1 MVRALRADY
10 DHMLEILPEAS
21 AAGVKLMVG
30 DDWGTAMTPH
40 GDYIKELELYVNE
53 AGIEPL
59 EVIRW
64 ATRNAGECMGRG
76 DPLGTIQEGKRADL
90 IVVRGDPSKNISILG
105 DTANLLAIMK
115 DGKFV
120 KETL

>member
-1 MVRALRADY
+1 RADY

-40 GDYIKELELYVNE
+40 GDYIKELEVYVNE
-53 AGIEPL
+53 AGIAPL

-64 ATRNAGECMGRG
+64 ATRNAGECMQMDDR
-76 DPLGTIQEGKRADL
+76 LGTIETGKLADL
-90 IVVRGDPSKNISILG
+90 LVVRGDPSKNISVLG
-105 DTANLLAIMK
+105 DPANFLAIIK
-115 DGKFV
+115 DGQFV